1 MVKNST
7 KSIKI
12 VKSYIKELKK
22 TLEIKKVIIF
32 GSAARGEMRRDSDID
47 IIVLS
52 PDFKTMG
59 FVERAAFLNRN
70 RRGLSREVPMD
81 ILGYT
86 PKEFDKLTKESTIL
100 FEAKEEGII
109 L

>member
-1 MVKNST
+1 MAKNST

-12 VKSYIKELKK
+12 VRSYIKELKK
-22 TLEIKKVIIF
+22 ILEIKKVIIF
-32 GSAARGEMRRDSDID
+32 GSAARGEMRKDSDID
-47 IIVLS
+47 IIILS

-59 FVERAAFLNRN
+59 FVERVAFLNRN

-86 PKEFDKLTKESTIL
+86 PGEFDKLTKESAIL
-100 FEAKEEGII
+100 FEAKEEGIV